1 MIALRSQLR
10 CAVAAAIVV
19 VVVVVV
25 FCGTGGRVNGL

>member
-10 CAVAAAIVV
+10 CAVAAAV